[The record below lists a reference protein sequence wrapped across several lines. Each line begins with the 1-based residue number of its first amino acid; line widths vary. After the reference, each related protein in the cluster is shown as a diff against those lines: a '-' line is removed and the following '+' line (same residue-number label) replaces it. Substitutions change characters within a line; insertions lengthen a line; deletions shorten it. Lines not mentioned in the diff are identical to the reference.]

1 MAEETQKPEPN
12 DASQDGTQ
20 ADSPEKSDAEANS
33 QNKVVWR
40 VLNSKVTAVIAVLV
54 VLTVIINVTGLAF
67 QSVANNAK
75 TIASDEHDLG
85 TYHFLADPSEK
96 GLITAAEFNLHIAI
110 LDDIEKEARRR
121 LDAKKFRVQQ
131 DIEELLRKAH
141 GGDFDDPSLGE
152 LKRRLQ
158 ARINETLGMMAIA
171 DVIVTDLKL
180 DKIMPTAKP
189 SSETSQT
196 LPWIENSSL

>member
-1 MAEETQKPEPN
+1 MAEETQKTEAN
-12 DASQDGTQ
+12 DAPQDGTQ
-20 ADSPEKSDAEANS
+20 ADSPEKSDAKANS
-33 QNKVVWR
+33 QKKGVAR
-40 VLNSKVTAVIAVLV
+40 VLNSKVIAVLV
-54 VLTVIINVTGLAF
+54 VLTVIINIAGLVF
-67 QSVANNAK
+67 QSVANSGK
-75 TIASDEHDLG
+75 TAARDEHDLG

-121 LDAKKFRVQQ
+121 LDTKKFRVQQ

-180 DKIMPTAKP
+180 DKIMPTSKP
-189 SSETSQT
+189 SDETSQS

>member
-1 MAEETQKPEPN
+1 MAEETQKPEAN
-12 DASQDGTQ
+12 DVPQDGTQ
-20 ADSPEKSDAEANS
+20 ADSPEKSDEKANS
-33 QNKVVWR
+33 QKKGVGR
-40 VLNSKVTAVIAVLV
+40 VLNSKVIAVLV
-54 VLTVIINVTGLAF
+54 VLTVIINIAGLVF
-67 QSVANNAK
+67 QSVANSAK
-75 TIASDEHDLG
+75 TAARDEHNLG

-180 DKIMPTAKP
+180 DKIMPTSKP
-189 SSETSQT
+189 SDETSQS